1 MGPNDIPYRQD
12 LTDCFAAE
20 IGDGGLDAVTFD
32 HYLSR
37 SDGAMERIRAAHA
50 AGELPLL
57 DLPRMRDDLA
67 EIGAIAERFRTS
79 FDDVVVLGTGGSS
92 LGGQTLCSLAGT
104 GFGPRGGSPRIH
116 FMDNVDPHTFDGLIG
131 GVDWERTGVIAISK
145 SGSTA
150 ETVFQLGVLLQ
161 ALRTHVPDENV
172 ADHVV
177 AVTEATDNPVAR
189 IARSL
194 GCTTLEHHAGIG
206 GRYSVLSV
214 TGMLPAAIA
223 GLDIERLRA
232 GAATISEPLLSGAG
246 AADLPPAAGAA
257 VSVGLNRNAG
267 ANLTVLMPY
276 CDRLADLGLWFCQ
289 LWAESVGKDG
299 DGTTPVRAIG
309 TIDQHSQLQLYLDGP
324 PDKMFSLIL
333 TETRGQGSAVPR
345 EFSDLEGLSYLAG
358 RTMGDLF
365 AVAGRSTAETL
376 ANNGRPTRVF
386 DVPVV
391 DETSMGALMMHF
403 MVETMIAADLI
414 GVNAFDQPAVEEG
427 KILARQYLA
436 AGDSA

>member
-1 MGPNDIPYRQD
+1 MGYRDIPFAQD
-12 LTDCFAAE
+12 LTDCFSAE
-20 IGDGGLDAVTFD
+20 IGDGGLEAAVFD
-32 HYLSR
+32 RYLSQ
-37 SDGAMERIRAAHA
+37 SEGAVERIRAAYA
-50 AGELPLL
+50 AGALPLL
-57 DLPRMRDDLA
+57 DLPQRRDDLA
-67 EIGAIAERFRTS
+67 EIMAVADRFRSS

-92 LGGQTLCSLAGT
+92 LGGQTLCSLADT
-104 GFGPRGGSPRIH
+104 GFGPRGGAPRIH

-131 GVDWERTGVIAISK
+131 GVDWQRTGVIAISK

-150 ETVFQLGVLLQ
+150 ETLFQFGVLLK
-161 ALRTHVPDENV
+161 ALRAQVSEDKIAEHIV
-172 ADHVV
+172 AI
-177 AVTEATDNPVAR
+177 TEATENPVTVISR
-189 IARSL
+189 DL

-232 GAATISEPLLSGAG
+232 GAATVSEPLLSGAA
-246 AADLPPAAGAA
+246 AADIPPVAGAA
-257 VSVGLNRNAG
+257 LSVGLNRSAG
-267 ANLTVLMPY
+267 TALTVLMPY

-289 LWAESVGKDG
+289 LWAESIGKNG

-324 PDKMFSLIL
+324 ADKMFSLIL
-333 TETRGQGSAVPR
+333 TETDGQGPAVPP

-358 RTMGDLF
+358 RTMGDLL

-376 ANNGRPTRVF
+376 ANNGRPVRIF

-391 DETSMGALMMHF
+391 DEASMGALMMHF
-403 MVETMIAADLI
+403 MVETMITADLI

-427 KILARQYLA
+427 KVLARQYLA
-436 AGDSA
+436 KGGAG